1 MGEVNLRHTI
11 TNALPPPGYN
21 RSRPHVFALS
31 MSNGGLYFFQA
42 GTAELVNE
50 WVATCNYWAAR
61 MSKEPLAGGVSSMEY
76 GWGRCLGSILD
87 GGDDC
92 EDGKSVLSDGRS
104 VLSANSAHSSDR
116 IVVSEW
122 KIPLPP
128 TVSSNFDEVC
138 CTFVYLQ

>member
-31 MSNGGLYFFQA
+31 MSNGGLCFFQA
-42 GTAELVNE
+42 GTAELVDE

-61 MSKEPLAGGVSSMEY
+61 MSKEPLTGGVSSMEY
-76 GWGRCLGSILD
+76 GWGRCLD
-87 GGDDC
+87 GGEDL
-92 EDGKSVLSDGRS
+92 EDGKSVFSDGRS
-104 VLSANSAHSSDR
+104 VMSSNSNSNDR

-122 KIPLPP
+122 KTPL
-128 TVSSNFDEVC
+128 
-138 CTFVYLQ
+138 